1 MRLNERCVAEFSTSS
16 APTDKEGFLNK
27 KGEVNR
33 GYQRRWFILKGNL
46 LYYFE
51 KRSDKEPIGV
61 IVLDN
66 CHVELAES
74 GEPYAFQITFG
85 GDGSRTYILGA
96 DSPKEMEAWM
106 RAITHSNYECLKMM
120 VESFESTLEKLT
132 SEENDLASA
141 SSSTNVSSVANVSG
155 ASNFIGVDDKRD
167 NSDTGELVI
176 ERPVS
181 EDAREFSIGSS
192 DSMDSKYLQTAR
204 DVDSA
209 IAFNSD
215 VSSDVTI
222 TRTEPMI
229 GNLITLDDDDD
240 DDDQIPIQTEFS
252 LDEGFYSFSKHT
264 TDIMPLS
271 YSDLGRLED
280 MHTEDLLNRLS
291 GNLPSRSRDDS
302 DLTRVKRDVV
312 PRNMRPKSER
322 RRNNVRTVYESTEA
336 SRLDRGKSKTMPRS
350 SSEQD
355 VVGFHSEHSSVFRYL
370 HELYSASIWVKCKE
384 FGKNAALTPL

>member
-1 MRLNERCVAEFSTSS
+1 MRLNERCVAEYSTSS

-27 KGEVNR
+27 KGELNR

-96 DSPKEMEAWM
+96 DTPKEMESWM

-132 SEENDLASA
+132 SEENDLATA
-141 SSSTNVSSVANVSG
+141 SSSSSNTNANSFVNVSG
-155 ASNFIGVDDKRD
+155 ASNIISVDDKQK
-167 NSDTGELVI
+167 NSNTSGSVV

-181 EDAREFSIGSS
+181 RDLKNNDIIDNMQPSTMEADTSAAYTQCSS
-192 DSMDSKYLQTAR
+192 TVNLDSTVPRS
-204 DVDSA
+204 
-209 IAFNSD
+209 
-215 VSSDVTI
+215 
-222 TRTEPMI
+222 EPVV
-229 GNLITLDDDDD
+229 GNLISIDDDD

-252 LDEGFYSFSKHT
+252 LDEGFYSYSKHP

-271 YSDLGRLED
+271 YSDMGRLED

-291 GNLPSRSRDDS
+291 GNVPSRSRDDS
-302 DLTRVKRDVV
+302 DLTTRVKREGMH
-312 PRNMRPKSER
+312 RNLRTKSER
-322 RRNNVRTVYESTEA
+322 RRNNVRTVYANTEA
-336 SRLDRGKSKTMPRS
+336 PRLDRGRFKTLPRPS
-350 SSEQD
+350 SDQD
-355 VVGFHSEHSSVFRYL
+355 IAGYHSEHSSVFRYL

-384 FGKNAALTPL
+384 FGRQATVTPL